1 MVIREMSREEC
12 LRVLAG
18 ARLAR
23 LACAHENQPYVVPVY
38 LVYHEPSS
46 DDACLYG
53 FTTPGQ
59 KVAWMR
65 VNPLVCVEVDEVAA
79 YDQWVSVIA
88 SGRYEELPET
98 PGSDDAHLRAPER
111 PRPVGETMPPWS
123 ADRIHRQCDDEVC
136 DDERK
141 RAWQVLKTEPMW
153 AESPYIAWAA
163 RAHGDSAELF
173 SSVYYRIRIDR
184 VTGHE
189 ATRDA
194 GDANSYAVPA
204 PPAER
209 WGWMRRKLMHVFGG
223 RSKEAGSAS

>member
-38 LVYHEPSS
+38 LAYHEASG
-46 DDACLYG
+46 CLYG

-65 VNPLVCVEVDEVAA
+65 ANPLVCVEVDEVAA

-88 SGRYEELPET
+88 IGRYEELPET
-98 PGSDDAHLRAPER
+98 PGSDVMHGHAPEHSEQQ
-111 PRPVGETMPPWS
+111 VAEAMPAWS
-123 ADRIHRQCDDEVC
+123 ADSLHPQCDDEGCDDQGC
-136 DDERK
+136 DDERERV
-141 RAWQVLKTEPMW
+141 RAWQVLKTHLMWEEPGLT
-153 AESPYIAWAA
+153 AWAA
-163 RAHGDSAELF
+163 RAHRDSAEPF
-173 SSVYYRIRIDR
+173 ISVYYRIRIDR

-194 GDANSYAVPA
+194 KDALSGAVPTL
-204 PPAER
+204 PL
-209 WGWMRRKLMHVFGG
+209 GDGTG
-223 RSKEAGSAS
+223 CAGH